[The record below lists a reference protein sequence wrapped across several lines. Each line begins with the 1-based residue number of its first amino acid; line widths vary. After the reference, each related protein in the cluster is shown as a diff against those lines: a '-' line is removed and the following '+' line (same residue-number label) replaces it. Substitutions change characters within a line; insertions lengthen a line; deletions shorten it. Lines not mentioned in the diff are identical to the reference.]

1 MAIHPTAVIHPS
13 CEIGEDVSIGPYA
26 VIGEGVRIGSGTRI
40 GPHAVIE
47 GYTEI
52 DRDCLIGPGAVLG
65 GPPQDVKYKG
75 APSCVKIGA
84 GTMVREFA
92 TVHRASR
99 EGEATV
105 VGERC
110 FLMAYSHV
118 GHDCQVGS
126 DVVLTNYVGL
136 SGFVTVEDG
145 AILSGYAGVHQFNRI
160 GCLAIIA
167 GMSGVTKDVIP
178 YIIAEGRPAVA
189 RGVNTIGLRRRQ
201 VPASVRQDIQRA
213 YKILFLSGCNV
224 SQALDRIRSEIELGE
239 EIRHLLE
246 FIEKS
251 ERGILSAGK
260 Q

>member
-26 VIGEGVRIGSGTRI
+26 VI
-40 GPHAVIE
+40 E

-65 GPPQDVKYKG
+65 ASPQDVKYKG
-75 APSCVKIGA
+75 ARSCVKIGA

-105 VGERC
+105 IGERC

-118 GHDCQVGS
+118 GHDCRVGS
-126 DVVLTNYVGL
+126 DVVLTNYAGL

-160 GCLAIIA
+160 GRLAMIA

-189 RGVNTIGLRRRQ
+189 RGVNTIGLRRHQ
-201 VPASVRQDIQRA
+201 IPASVRQDIHRA

-224 SQALDRIRSEIELGE
+224 SQALDRIRAEIEPGE

-260 Q
+260 A